1 MATPK
6 VQAQS
11 QQKVESQPAPQP
23 ETAPT
28 SAPPE
33 TPEKPESQ
41 ATTPAQ
47 DQERGRDSN
56 PHPGDGDGKTQADT
70 QPKQEASETAKG
82 DGQGDSED
90 GGEDSQDRE
99 TRPHNQMES
108 TKAAPEKQAQAKAN
122 DGESDDTQNGEDG
135 DQGDNPYTEMRGET
149 GGGILDWDGRGDD
162 GPGNENGEAAGNQPE
177 GILQLEDGDKSDN
190 SFNPMAEAGGIGAGL
205 LGLSPAHYEDGD
217 QPGEYR
223 EDEYQ
228 EVQEET
234 RPAVRHSR
242 RPKPIQDDDEERAHK
257 AAVELGRRGGI
268 KSGQA
273 RRIRSLKINP
283 PQMQPVSAPP
293 EPAKRRKRPYWF
305 KPPRL
310 PGQRA

>member
-6 VQAQS
+6 VQEQP

-23 ETAPT
+23 ETAPG

-33 TPEKPESQ
+33 TPGRPESQ

-47 DQERGRDSN
+47 DQ
-56 PHPGDGDGKTQADT
+56 
-70 QPKQEASETAKG
+70 
-82 DGQGDSED
+82 
-90 GGEDSQDRE
+90 
-99 TRPHNQMES
+99 
-108 TKAAPEKQAQAKAN
+108 AN
-122 DGESDDTQNGEDG
+122 DGESDGTQGSEDG
-135 DQGDNPYTEMRGET
+135 DQDDSNSDMRAGI
-149 GGGILDWDGRGDD
+149 GGGIPGWG
-162 GPGNENGEAAGNQPE
+162 GPVNEDGEATGNQSE
-177 GILQLEDGDKSDN
+177 AIVQLEYGDKSDN

-205 LGLSPAHYEDGD
+205 LGLSPAHYEDRD

-228 EVQEET
+228 EAQEET
-234 RPAVRHSR
+234 RPADRRSR
-242 RPKPIQDDDEERAHK
+242 RPQSIQNEDEERAHK

-273 RRIRSLKINP
+273 RRIRGLKINP